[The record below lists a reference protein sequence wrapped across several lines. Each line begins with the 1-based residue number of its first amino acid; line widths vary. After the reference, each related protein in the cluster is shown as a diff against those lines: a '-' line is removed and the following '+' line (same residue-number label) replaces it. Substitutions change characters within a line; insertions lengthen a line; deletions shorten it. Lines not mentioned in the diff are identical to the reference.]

1 MAADI
6 QRVRWALAKV
16 EEKFNENPNF
26 AVGNT
31 VMKQLLDLYKVRRG
45 LGPTFVD
52 IFLRGSAYLQCSRA
66 ASLASGT
73 LSEFST

>member
-31 VMKQLLDLYKVRRG
+31 VMKQLLDLYKV
-45 LGPTFVD
+45 FDD
-52 IFLRGSAYLQCSRA
+52 IIVRMLRMWAL
-66 ASLASGT
+66 
-73 LSEFST
+73 LSIKNNSVFD